1 MKGINTSVYSVTGQT
16 AQAYKTPSIEI
27 DIPKQNRV
35 GAYQQMRRENDAT
48 QFRQKVDD
56 FVLTKINDLP
66 EDYTAEK
73 LPPAVQNSI
82 QPIILNARQQYANSA
97 RLLAGMRGQVGTPDY
112 LKVMDGM
119 NRSKKVIENLNTN
132 LVDLQNLTNE
142 YVENREMMSKGMN
155 AEKVAALDEIFVNKN
170 YTMQFMSDGA
180 PLYQT
185 QYGALK
191 QEDISKYF
199 LKDSTFSLDV
209 LKQAQSMY
217 SKGSTGLDLSKNQSA
232 FQLLKSQFSNA
243 LDKGGPETIKSL
255 MSDDL
260 FDGFKLANIPY
271 EIANDPSRKEEVKDM
286 LLDSI
291 MNHISTVNADGLKQY
306 KAAQVAKAGKSG
318 NIPGYK
324 MGQGLEDDL
333 NTFNQ
338 LAGQGT
344 NKANEIV
351 SGIFEKVEELVGDE
365 RIPESVRGAMASQRY
380 ANRIPGFRE
389 EVSKLIKSQMSPS
402 ERSKFMTKDEMLD
415 LFISDEDIINQLNQ
429 STKSKD
435 GQFTNLE
442 AEEAFNKTH
451 GKANFYYNSSPYDID
466 ITDTYSISNAFFDMA
481 DISTDAKNYYK
492 SGLVSQRKSAQQE
505 APKTSGAAKFNPSN

>member
-16 AQAYKTPSIEI
+16 AQAYKTPSIKI
-27 DIPKQNRV
+27 DIPKQTRI
-35 GAYQQMRRENDAT
+35 GAYQQMRRENEAT

-82 QPIILNARQQYANSA
+82 QPIILSARQQYADSA

-217 SKGSTGLDLSKNQSA
+217 SKGAKGLDLNKDQSA

-271 EIANDPSRKEEVKDM
+271 EIANDPNRKEEVKDM

-324 MGQGLEDDL
+324 MGQGLKDDL
-333 NTFNQ
+333 NTFNP
-338 LAGQGT
+338 LAQQGQDEA
-344 NKANEIV
+344 NKIV
-351 SGIFEKVEELVGDE
+351 NSIFELVKDNE
-365 RIPESVRGAMASQRY
+365 RVPESVRPAMLAQRFASE
-380 ANRIPGFRE
+380 APGYRQQI
-389 EVSKLIKSQMSPS
+389 SGLIKDQMSPS
-402 ERSKFMTKDEMLD
+402 ERTKLMTKDEM
-415 LFISDEDIINQLNQ
+415 FNAFASDEKILE
-429 STKSKD
+429 KE
-435 GQFTNLE
+435 FTPKQMK
-442 AEEAFNKTH
+442 EAFENTY
-451 GKANFYYNSSPYDID
+451 GVADFYYDSSPYDID
-466 ITDTYSISNAFFDMA
+466 ITDAYSISNAFFDLA

-492 SGLVSQRKSAQQE
+492 SGLVNRKRSAEQA

>member
-16 AQAYKTPSIEI
+16 AQAYKTPSIKI
-27 DIPKQNRV
+27 DIPKQTRV
-35 GAYQQMRRENDAT
+35 GAYQQMRRENEAT

-82 QPIILNARQQYANSA
+82 QPIILSARQQYADSA
-97 RLLAGMRGQVGTPDY
+97 RLLAGMKGQVGTPDY

-170 YTMQFMSDGA
+170 YTMQFMPDGS

-185 QYGALK
+185 QYGALR
-191 QEDISKYF
+191 QEDVSKYF

-217 SKGSTGLDLSKNQSA
+217 SKGSKGLDLSKDQSA
-232 FQLLKSQFSNA
+232 FQLLKAQFSNA
-243 LDKGGPETIKSL
+243 LDKGGSETIKSL

-260 FDGFKLANIPY
+260 FDGFKLIDIPE
-271 EIANDPSRKEEVKDM
+271 EIANDPSRSEEVKDM
-286 LLDSI
+286 ILDSI
-291 MNHISTVNADGLKQY
+291 MGHISTVNADGLKQY
-306 KAAQVAKAGKSG
+306 KAAQVAKAGKG
-318 NIPGYK
+318 GAAGIPGYK
-324 MGQGLEDDL
+324 MGQGLKDDL
-333 NTFNQ
+333 FTFGG
-338 LAGQGT
+338 LADKGMRDAQGLVS
-344 NKANEIV
+344 EI
-351 SGIFEKVEELVGDE
+351 SSLLTET
-365 RIPESVRGAMASQRY
+365 RIPEGEKQVLFAQKVPEYRQKVV
-380 ANRIPGFRE
+380 N
-389 EVSKLIKSQMSPS
+389 LIKNQMSPS
-402 ERSKFMTKDEMLD
+402 ERGKLQTREEVFD
-415 LFISDEDIINQLNQ
+415 LFKNDEDVIARNLNPDQLR
-429 STKSKD
+429 
-435 GQFTNLE
+435 
-442 AEEAFNKTH
+442 EAFINTY
-451 GKANFYYNSSPYDID
+451 GNAGIFYDNNPFDID
-466 ITDTYSISNAFFDMA
+466 ITDAYAVSNAFFDLA

-492 SGLVSQRKSAQQE
+492 NQLEGMRRSGEVAQQQR
-505 APKTSGAAKFNPSN
+505 AQNPSGAARFNPSN

>member
-16 AQAYKTPSIEI
+16 AQAYKTPSIKI
-27 DIPKQNRV
+27 DIPKQTRV
-35 GAYQQMRRENDAT
+35 GAYQQMRRENEAT

-82 QPIILNARQQYANSA
+82 QPIILSARQQYADSA

-217 SKGSTGLDLSKNQSA
+217 SKGVKGLDLSKNQSA

-271 EIANDPSRKEEVKDM
+271 EIANDPNRKEEVKDM

-324 MGQGLEDDL
+324 MGQGLKDDL
-333 NTFNQ
+333 ETFNP
-338 LAGQGT
+338 LAQQGQD
-344 NKANEIV
+344 KANKIV
-351 SGIFEKVEELVGDE
+351 SSIFELVKDNE
-365 RIPESVRGAMASQRY
+365 RVPESVRPAMLAQRFASR
-380 ANRIPGFRE
+380 APGYRQE
-389 EVSKLIKSQMSPS
+389 ISGLIKDQMSPS
-402 ERSKFMTKDEMLD
+402 ERTKLMTKDEMFN
-415 LFISDEDIINQLNQ
+415 LFASDEEILE
-429 STKSKD
+429 KE
-435 GQFTNLE
+435 FTPKQMK
-442 AEEAFNKTH
+442 EAFENTY
-451 GKANFYYNSSPYDID
+451 GVADFYYDSSPYDID
-466 ITDTYSISNAFFDMA
+466 ITDAYSISNAFFDLA

-492 SGLVSQRKSAQQE
+492 SGLVNRKRSAEQA

>member
-16 AQAYKTPSIEI
+16 AQAYKTPSIKI
-27 DIPKQNRV
+27 DIPKQTRV
-35 GAYQQMRRENDAT
+35 GAYQQMRRENEAT

-82 QPIILNARQQYANSA
+82 QPIILSARQQYADSA

-217 SKGSTGLDLSKNQSA
+217 SKGVKGLDLSKNQSA

-271 EIANDPSRKEEVKDM
+271 EIANDPNRKEEVKDM

-324 MGQGLEDDL
+324 MGQGLKDDL
-333 NTFNQ
+333 ETFNP
-338 LAGQGT
+338 LAQQGQDEA
-344 NKANEIV
+344 NKIV
-351 SGIFEKVEELVGDE
+351 NSIFELVKDNE
-365 RIPESVRGAMASQRY
+365 RVPESVRPAMLAQRFASR
-380 ANRIPGFRE
+380 APGYRQE
-389 EVSKLIKSQMSPS
+389 ISGLIKDQMSPS
-402 ERSKFMTKDEMLD
+402 ERTKLMTKDEMFN
-415 LFISDEDIINQLNQ
+415 LFASDEEILE
-429 STKSKD
+429 KE
-435 GQFTNLE
+435 FTPKQMK
-442 AEEAFNKTH
+442 EAFENTY
-451 GKANFYYNSSPYDID
+451 GVADFYYDSSPYDID
-466 ITDTYSISNAFFDMA
+466 ITDAYSISNAFFDLA

-492 SGLVSQRKSAQQE
+492 SGLVNRKRSAEQA

>member
-16 AQAYKTPSIEI
+16 AQAYKTPSIKI
-27 DIPKQNRV
+27 DIPKQNRI
-35 GAYQQMRRENDAT
+35 GAYQQMRRENEAT

-82 QPIILNARQQYANSA
+82 QPIILNARQQYADSA
-97 RLLAGMRGQVGTPDY
+97 RLLAGMKGQVGTPDY
-112 LKVMDGM
+112 LKVMDDM

-170 YTMQFMSDGA
+170 YTMQFMPDGA

-217 SKGSTGLDLSKNQSA
+217 SKGVKGLDLSKDQSA

-243 LDKGGPETIKSL
+243 LDKGGSETIKSL
-255 MSDDL
+255 MADDL
-260 FDGFKLANIPY
+260 FDGFKLVDIPD
-271 EIANDPSRKEEVKDM
+271 EIANDPNRKEETKDM
-286 LLDSI
+286 ILDSI
-291 MNHISTVNADGLKQY
+291 MGHISTVNADGLKQY
-306 KAAQVAKAGKSG
+306 KAAQVAKAGAKG
-318 NIPGYK
+318 RTGGARGYK
-324 MGQGLEDDL
+324 MGQGLQDDL
-333 NTFNQ
+333 ASFDPQ
-338 LAGQGT
+338 RD
-344 NKANEIV
+344 KA
-351 SGIFEKVEELVGDE
+351 
-365 RIPESVRGAMASQRY
+365 
-380 ANRIPGFRE
+380 RE
-389 EVSKLIKSQMSPS
+389 EINGVIGDMAGMLGETRISEENRQVLFAQKVPEYRQKVVNLIKNRMSPS
-402 ERSKFMTKDEMLD
+402 DRGKLQTREE
-415 LFISDEDIINQLNQ
+415 LFDVFKNDEDVVSRELNPDQLR
-429 STKSKD
+429 
-435 GQFTNLE
+435 
-442 AEEAFNKTH
+442 EAFINTY
-451 GKANFYYNSSPYDID
+451 GNAGIFYDNDPFDID
-466 ITDTYSISNAFFDMA
+466 ITDAYSVSNALFDLA
-481 DISTDAKNYYK
+481 DISQDAKNTYK
-492 SGLVSQRKSAQQE
+492 SELALEQRSSRLAQQQR
-505 APKTSGAAKFNPSN
+505 AQNPSGAARFNPSN

>member
-27 DIPKQNRV
+27 DIPKQTSV

-112 LKVMDGM
+112 LKVMDSM

-217 SKGSTGLDLSKNQSA
+217 SKGTTGLDLSKNQSA

-324 MGQGLEDDL
+324 MGQGLKDDL
-333 NTFNQ
+333 ETFNP
-338 LAGQGT
+338 LAQQGEDEA
-344 NKANEIV
+344 NKIV
-351 SGIFEKVEELVGDE
+351 NSIFELVKDNE
-365 RIPESVRGAMASQRY
+365 RVPESVRPAMLAQRFASKAPNYRQE
-380 ANRIPGFRE
+380 ISG
-389 EVSKLIKSQMSPS
+389 LIKDQMSPS
-402 ERSKFMTKDEMLD
+402 ERTKLMTKEEMFN
-415 LFISDEDIINQLNQ
+415 LFASDEKILEKEFTPEQ
-429 STKSKD
+429 TK
-435 GQFTNLE
+435 
-442 AEEAFNKTH
+442 EAFKNTY
-451 GKANFYYNSSPYDID
+451 GVADFYYDSSPYDVD
-466 ITDTYSISNAFFDMA
+466 ITDAYSISNAFFDLA

-492 SGLVSQRKSAQQE
+492 SRLVNKKRSAQQ
-505 APKTSGAAKFNPSN
+505 ATPKTSGAAKFNPSN

>member
-16 AQAYKTPSIEI
+16 AQAYKTPSIKI
-27 DIPKQNRV
+27 DIPKQTRI
-35 GAYQQMRRENDAT
+35 GAYQQMRRENEAT

-82 QPIILNARQQYANSA
+82 QPIILSARQQYADSA

-217 SKGSTGLDLSKNQSA
+217 SKGVKGLDLNKDQSA

-271 EIANDPSRKEEVKDM
+271 EIANDPNRKEEVKDM

-324 MGQGLEDDL
+324 MGQGLKDDL
-333 NTFNQ
+333 ETFNP
-338 LAGQGT
+338 LAQQGQD
-344 NKANEIV
+344 KANKIV
-351 SGIFEKVEELVGDE
+351 SSIFELVKDNE
-365 RIPESVRGAMASQRY
+365 RVPESVRPAMLAQRFASE
-380 ANRIPGFRE
+380 APGYRQQI
-389 EVSKLIKSQMSPS
+389 SGLIKDQMSPS
-402 ERSKFMTKDEMLD
+402 ERTKLMTKDEM
-415 LFISDEDIINQLNQ
+415 FNAFASDEKILE
-429 STKSKD
+429 KE
-435 GQFTNLE
+435 FTPKQMK
-442 AEEAFNKTH
+442 EAFENTY
-451 GKANFYYNSSPYDID
+451 GVADFYYDSSPYDID
-466 ITDTYSISNAFFDMA
+466 ITDAYSISNAFFDLA

-492 SGLVSQRKSAQQE
+492 SGLVNRKRSAEQA

>member
-16 AQAYKTPSIEI
+16 AQAYKTPGIKI
-27 DIPKQNRV
+27 DIPKQTRI
-35 GAYQQMRRENDAT
+35 GAYQQMRRENEAT

-73 LPPAVQNSI
+73 LPPAVQNAI
-82 QPIILNARQQYANSA
+82 QPIILSARQQYADSA
-97 RLLAGMRGQVGTPDY
+97 RLLAGMKGQVGTPDY

-170 YTMQFMSDGA
+170 YAMQFMPDGS

-185 QYGALK
+185 QYGALR

-217 SKGSTGLDLSKNQSA
+217 SKGAKGLDLGQDQSA
-232 FQLLKSQFSNA
+232 FQLLKAQFSNA

-260 FDGFKLANIPY
+260 FDGFKLVDIPD
-271 EIANDPSRKEEVKDM
+271 EIANDPNRKEEVKDM
-286 LLDSI
+286 VLDSI
-291 MNHISTVNADGLKQY
+291 MGHISTVNADGLKQY
-306 KAAQVAKAGKSG
+306 KAAQVAKAGKG
-318 NIPGYK
+318 GAAGIPGYK
-324 MGQGLEDDL
+324 MGQGLKDDL
-333 NTFNQ
+333 FTFGG
-338 LAGQGT
+338 LADKGMRGAQ
-344 NKANEIV
+344 NLVSEI
-351 SGIFEKVEELVGDE
+351 SGLLGET
-365 RIPESVRGAMASQRY
+365 RIPEGERQVLFAQKVPEYRQKVV
-380 ANRIPGFRE
+380 N
-389 EVSKLIKSQMSPS
+389 LIKDQMPPS
-402 ERSKFMTKDEMLD
+402 ERGKLMTREEMFD
-415 LFISDEDIINQLNQ
+415 LFKSDEDVISRKLNSDQLR
-429 STKSKD
+429 
-435 GQFTNLE
+435 
-442 AEEAFNKTH
+442 EAFINTY
-451 GKANFYYNSSPYDID
+451 GNAGIFYDSSPFDID
-466 ITDTYSISNAFFDMA
+466 ITDAYSVSNAFFDLA

-492 SGLVSQRKSAQQE
+492 NQLEGMRRTGEVAQQQKPT
-505 APKTSGAAKFNPSN
+505 ADDLIAKYSN

>member
-16 AQAYKTPSIEI
+16 AQAYKTPSIKI
-27 DIPKQNRV
+27 DIPKQTRI
-35 GAYQQMRRENDAT
+35 GAYQQMRRENEAT

-82 QPIILNARQQYANSA
+82 QPIILSARQQYADSA

-217 SKGSTGLDLSKNQSA
+217 SKGVKGLDLNKDQSA

-271 EIANDPSRKEEVKDM
+271 EIANDPNRKEEVKDM

-324 MGQGLEDDL
+324 MGQGLKDDL
-333 NTFNQ
+333 ETFNP
-338 LAGQGT
+338 LAQQGQD
-344 NKANEIV
+344 KANKIV
-351 SGIFEKVEELVGDE
+351 SSIFELVKDNE
-365 RIPESVRGAMASQRY
+365 RVPESVRPAMLAQRFASR
-380 ANRIPGFRE
+380 APGYRQE
-389 EVSKLIKSQMSPS
+389 ISGLIKDQMSPS
-402 ERSKFMTKDEMLD
+402 ERTKLMTKDEMFN
-415 LFISDEDIINQLNQ
+415 LFASDEEILE
-429 STKSKD
+429 KE
-435 GQFTNLE
+435 FTPKQMK
-442 AEEAFNKTH
+442 EAFENTY
-451 GKANFYYNSSPYDID
+451 GVADFYYDSSPYDID
-466 ITDTYSISNAFFDMA
+466 ITDAYSISNAFFDLA

-492 SGLVSQRKSAQQE
+492 SGLVNRKRSAEQA

>member
-16 AQAYKTPSIEI
+16 AQAYKTPSIKI
-27 DIPKQNRV
+27 DIPKQTRI
-35 GAYQQMRRENDAT
+35 GAYQQMRRENEAT

-82 QPIILNARQQYANSA
+82 QPIILSARQQYADSA

-112 LKVMDGM
+112 LKVMDSM

-217 SKGSTGLDLSKNQSA
+217 SKGVKGLDLNKDQSA

-271 EIANDPSRKEEVKDM
+271 EIANDPNRKEEVKDM

-324 MGQGLEDDL
+324 MGQGLKDDL
-333 NTFNQ
+333 ETFNP
-338 LAGQGT
+338 LAQQGQD
-344 NKANEIV
+344 KANKIV
-351 SGIFEKVEELVGDE
+351 SSIFELVKDNE
-365 RIPESVRGAMASQRY
+365 RVPESVRPAMLAQRFASE
-380 ANRIPGFRE
+380 APGYRQQI
-389 EVSKLIKSQMSPS
+389 SGLIKDQMSPS
-402 ERSKFMTKDEMLD
+402 ERTKLMTKDEM
-415 LFISDEDIINQLNQ
+415 FNAFASDEKILE
-429 STKSKD
+429 KE
-435 GQFTNLE
+435 FTPKQMK
-442 AEEAFNKTH
+442 EAFENTY
-451 GKANFYYNSSPYDID
+451 GVADFYYDSSPYDID
-466 ITDTYSISNAFFDMA
+466 ITDAYSISNAFFDLA

-492 SGLVSQRKSAQQE
+492 SGLVNRKRSAEQA

>member
-27 DIPKQNRV
+27 DIPKQTRV
-35 GAYQQMRRENDAT
+35 GAYQQMRRENEAT

-82 QPIILNARQQYANSA
+82 QPIILSARQQYADSA
-97 RLLAGMRGQVGTPDY
+97 RLLAGMKGQVGTPDY

-170 YTMQFMSDGA
+170 YTMQFMPDGA

-217 SKGSTGLDLSKNQSA
+217 SKGVKGLDLAKDQSA
-232 FQLLKSQFSNA
+232 FQLLKAQFSNA
-243 LDKGGPETIKSL
+243 LDKGGSETIKSL
-255 MSDDL
+255 MADDL
-260 FDGFKLANIPY
+260 FDGFKLIDIPD
-271 EIANDPSRKEEVKDM
+271 EIANDPNRSEEAKDM

-291 MNHISTVNADGLKQY
+291 MGHISTVNADGLKQY
-306 KAAQVAKAGKSG
+306 KAAQVAKAGSSSG
-318 NIPGYK
+318 IPGYK
-324 MGQGLEDDL
+324 MGQGLKDDL
-333 NTFNQ
+333 ETFNP
-338 LAGQGT
+338 LAQQGENEA
-344 NKANEIV
+344 NKIV
-351 SGIFEKVEELVGDE
+351 NSIFELVKDNE
-365 RIPESVRGAMASQRY
+365 RVPESVRPAMLAQRFASKAPNYRQE
-380 ANRIPGFRE
+380 ISG
-389 EVSKLIKSQMSPS
+389 LIKDQMSPS
-402 ERSKFMTKDEMLD
+402 ERTKLMTKEEMFN
-415 LFISDEDIINQLNQ
+415 LFASDEEILEKEFTPEQ
-429 STKSKD
+429 TK
-435 GQFTNLE
+435 
-442 AEEAFNKTH
+442 EAFENTY
-451 GKANFYYNSSPYDID
+451 GVADFYYDSSPYDID
-466 ITDTYSISNAFFDMA
+466 ITDAYSISNAFFDLA

-492 SGLVSQRKSAQQE
+492 SRLVNKKRSAQQ
-505 APKTSGAAKFNPSN
+505 ATPKTSGAAKFNPSN

>member
-1 MKGINTSVYSVTGQT
+1 MGINTSVYSVTGQT
-16 AQAYKTPSIEI
+16 AQAYKTPSIKI
-27 DIPKQNRV
+27 DIPKQTRM
-35 GAYQQMRRENDAT
+35 GAYQQMRRENEAT

-82 QPIILNARQQYANSA
+82 QPIILSARQQYADSA
-97 RLLAGMRGQVGTPDY
+97 RLLAGMKGQVGTPDY

-170 YTMQFMSDGA
+170 YTMQFMPDGS

-217 SKGSTGLDLSKNQSA
+217 SKGVKGLDLSKDQSA
-232 FQLLKSQFSNA
+232 FQLLKAQFSNA

-255 MSDDL
+255 MADDL
-260 FDGFKLANIPY
+260 FDGFKLIDIPD
-271 EIANDPSRKEEVKDM
+271 EIANDPNRSEEAKDM

-291 MNHISTVNADGLKQY
+291 MGHISTVNADGLKQY
-306 KAAQVAKAGKSG
+306 KAAQVAKAGTKGRGSG
-318 NIPGYK
+318 IRGYK
-324 MGQGLEDDL
+324 MGQGLQDDL
-333 NTFNQ
+333 ASFDPQ
-338 LAGQGT
+338 KD
-344 NKANEIV
+344 KA
-351 SGIFEKVEELVGDE
+351 
-365 RIPESVRGAMASQRY
+365 
-380 ANRIPGFRE
+380 RE
-389 EVSKLIKSQMSPS
+389 EINEVLGDMSGMLGETRISEENRQVLFAQKVPEYRQKVVNLIKNRMSPS
-402 ERSKFMTKDEMLD
+402 DRGKLMTREEMFD
-415 LFISDEDIINQLNQ
+415 LFKSDEDVIAREFNPDQLR
-429 STKSKD
+429 
-435 GQFTNLE
+435 
-442 AEEAFNKTH
+442 EAFVNTY
-451 GKANFYYNSSPYDID
+451 GNAGFYYDNNPFDID
-466 ITDTYSISNAFFDMA
+466 ITDAYSISNALFDLA
-481 DISTDAKNYYK
+481 DISQDAKNTYK
-492 SGLVSQRKSAQQE
+492 SELALEQRSSRLAGQRQQRAQN
-505 APKTSGAAKFNPSN
+505 PSGAARFNPSN

>member
-16 AQAYKTPSIEI
+16 AQAYKTPSIKI
-27 DIPKQNRV
+27 DIPKQTRI
-35 GAYQQMRRENDAT
+35 GAYQQMRRENEAT

-82 QPIILNARQQYANSA
+82 QPIILSARQQYADSA

-170 YTMQFMSDGA
+170 YTMQFMSDGT

-217 SKGSTGLDLSKNQSA
+217 SKGVKGLDLNKDQSA

-271 EIANDPSRKEEVKDM
+271 EIANDPNRKEEVKDM

-324 MGQGLEDDL
+324 MGQGLKDDL
-333 NTFNQ
+333 ETFNP
-338 LAGQGT
+338 LAQQGQD
-344 NKANEIV
+344 KANKIV
-351 SGIFEKVEELVGDE
+351 SSIFELVKDNE
-365 RIPESVRGAMASQRY
+365 RVPESVRPAMLAQRFASE
-380 ANRIPGFRE
+380 APGYRQQI
-389 EVSKLIKSQMSPS
+389 SGLIKDQMSPS
-402 ERSKFMTKDEMLD
+402 ERTKLMTKDEM
-415 LFISDEDIINQLNQ
+415 FNAFASDEKILE
-429 STKSKD
+429 KE
-435 GQFTNLE
+435 FTPKQMK
-442 AEEAFNKTH
+442 EAFENTY
-451 GKANFYYNSSPYDID
+451 GVADFYYDSSPYDID
-466 ITDTYSISNAFFDMA
+466 ITDAYSISNAFFDLA

-492 SGLVSQRKSAQQE
+492 SGLVNRKRSAEQA

>member
-1 MKGINTSVYSVTGQT
+1 
-16 AQAYKTPSIEI
+16 
-27 DIPKQNRV
+27 
-35 GAYQQMRRENDAT
+35 MRRENEAT

-82 QPIILNARQQYANSA
+82 QPIILSARQQYADSA

-217 SKGSTGLDLSKNQSA
+217 SKGVKGLDLNKDQSA

-271 EIANDPSRKEEVKDM
+271 EIANDPNRKEEVKDM

-324 MGQGLEDDL
+324 MGQGLKDDL
-333 NTFNQ
+333 NTFNP
-338 LAGQGT
+338 LAQQGQDEA
-344 NKANEIV
+344 NKIV
-351 SGIFEKVEELVGDE
+351 NSIFELVKDNE
-365 RIPESVRGAMASQRY
+365 RVPESVRPAMLAQRFASR
-380 ANRIPGFRE
+380 APGYRQE
-389 EVSKLIKSQMSPS
+389 ISGLIKDQMSPS
-402 ERSKFMTKDEMLD
+402 ERTKLMTKDEMFN
-415 LFISDEDIINQLNQ
+415 LFASDEEILE
-429 STKSKD
+429 KE
-435 GQFTNLE
+435 FTPKQMK
-442 AEEAFNKTH
+442 EAFENTY
-451 GKANFYYNSSPYDID
+451 GVADFYYDSSPYDID
-466 ITDTYSISNAFFDMA
+466 ITDAYSISNAFFDLA

-492 SGLVSQRKSAQQE
+492 SGLVNRKRSAEQA

>member
-27 DIPKQNRV
+27 DIPKQTRV
-35 GAYQQMRRENDAT
+35 GAYQQMRRENEAT

-82 QPIILNARQQYANSA
+82 QPIILSARQQYADSA
-97 RLLAGMRGQVGTPDY
+97 RLLAGMKGQVGTPDY

-170 YTMQFMSDGA
+170 YTMQFMPDGA

-217 SKGSTGLDLSKNQSA
+217 SKGVKGLDLAKDQSA
-232 FQLLKSQFSNA
+232 FQLLKAQFSNA
-243 LDKGGPETIKSL
+243 LDKGGSETIKSL
-255 MSDDL
+255 MADDL
-260 FDGFKLANIPY
+260 FDGFKLIDIPD
-271 EIANDPSRKEEVKDM
+271 EIANDPNRSEEAKDM

-291 MNHISTVNADGLKQY
+291 MGHISTVNADGLKQY
-306 KAAQVAKAGKSG
+306 KAAQVAKAGSSSG
-318 NIPGYK
+318 IPGYK
-324 MGQGLEDDL
+324 MGQGLKDDL
-333 NTFNQ
+333 ETFNP
-338 LAGQGT
+338 LAQQGEDEA
-344 NKANEIV
+344 NKIV
-351 SGIFEKVEELVGDE
+351 NSIFELVKDNE
-365 RIPESVRGAMASQRY
+365 RVPESVRPAMLAQRFASKAPNYRQE
-380 ANRIPGFRE
+380 ISG
-389 EVSKLIKSQMSPS
+389 LIKDQMSPS
-402 ERSKFMTKDEMLD
+402 ERTKLMTKEEMFN
-415 LFISDEDIINQLNQ
+415 LFASDEEILEKEFTPEQ
-429 STKSKD
+429 TK
-435 GQFTNLE
+435 
-442 AEEAFNKTH
+442 EAFENTY
-451 GKANFYYNSSPYDID
+451 GVADFYYDSSPYDID
-466 ITDTYSISNAFFDMA
+466 ITDAYSISNAFFDLA

-492 SGLVSQRKSAQQE
+492 SRLVNKKRSAQQ
-505 APKTSGAAKFNPSN
+505 ATPKTSGAAKFNPSN

>member
-16 AQAYKTPSIEI
+16 AQAYKTPSIKI
-27 DIPKQNRV
+27 DIPKQTRV
-35 GAYQQMRRENDAT
+35 GAYQQMRRENEAT

-82 QPIILNARQQYANSA
+82 QPIILSARQQYADSA

-217 SKGSTGLDLSKNQSA
+217 SKGVKGLDLSKNQSA

-271 EIANDPSRKEEVKDM
+271 EIANDPNRKEEVKDM

-324 MGQGLEDDL
+324 MGQGLKDDL
-333 NTFNQ
+333 ETFNP
-338 LAGQGT
+338 LAQQGQD
-344 NKANEIV
+344 KANKIV
-351 SGIFEKVEELVGDE
+351 SSIFELVKDNE
-365 RIPESVRGAMASQRY
+365 RVPESVRPAMLAQRFASE
-380 ANRIPGFRE
+380 APGYRQQI
-389 EVSKLIKSQMSPS
+389 SGLIKDQMSPS
-402 ERSKFMTKDEMLD
+402 ERTKLMTKDEM
-415 LFISDEDIINQLNQ
+415 FNAFASDEKILE
-429 STKSKD
+429 KE
-435 GQFTNLE
+435 FTPKQMK
-442 AEEAFNKTH
+442 EAFENTY
-451 GKANFYYNSSPYDID
+451 GVADFYYDSSPYDID
-466 ITDTYSISNAFFDMA
+466 ITDAYSISNAFFDLA

-492 SGLVSQRKSAQQE
+492 SGLVNRKRSAEQA

>member
-16 AQAYKTPSIEI
+16 AQAYKTPSIKI
-27 DIPKQNRV
+27 DIPKQTRI
-35 GAYQQMRRENDAT
+35 GAYQQMRRENEAT

-82 QPIILNARQQYANSA
+82 QPIILSARQQYADSA

-217 SKGSTGLDLSKNQSA
+217 SKGVKGLDLNKDQSA

-271 EIANDPSRKEEVKDM
+271 EIANDPNRKEEVKDM

-324 MGQGLEDDL
+324 MGQGLKDDL
-333 NTFNQ
+333 ETFNP
-338 LAGQGT
+338 LAQQGQDEA
-344 NKANEIV
+344 NKIV
-351 SGIFEKVEELVGDE
+351 NSIFELVKDNE
-365 RIPESVRGAMASQRY
+365 RVPESVRPAMLAQRFASR
-380 ANRIPGFRE
+380 APGYRQE
-389 EVSKLIKSQMSPS
+389 ISGLIKDQMSPS
-402 ERSKFMTKDEMLD
+402 ERTKLMTKDEMFN
-415 LFISDEDIINQLNQ
+415 LFASDEEILE
-429 STKSKD
+429 KE
-435 GQFTNLE
+435 FTPKQMK
-442 AEEAFNKTH
+442 EAFENTY
-451 GKANFYYNSSPYDID
+451 GVADFYYDSSPYDID
-466 ITDTYSISNAFFDMA
+466 ITDAYSISNAFFDLA

-492 SGLVSQRKSAQQE
+492 SGLVNRKRSAEQA

>member
-16 AQAYKTPSIEI
+16 AQAYKTPSIKI
-27 DIPKQNRV
+27 DIPKQTRI
-35 GAYQQMRRENDAT
+35 GAYQQMRRENEAT

-82 QPIILNARQQYANSA
+82 QPIILSARQQYADSA

-217 SKGSTGLDLSKNQSA
+217 SKGVKGLDLNKDQSA

-271 EIANDPSRKEEVKDM
+271 EIANDPNRKEEVKDM

-324 MGQGLEDDL
+324 MGQGLKDDL
-333 NTFNQ
+333 NTFNP
-338 LAGQGT
+338 LAQQGQDEA
-344 NKANEIV
+344 NKIV
-351 SGIFEKVEELVGDE
+351 NSIFELVKDNE
-365 RIPESVRGAMASQRY
+365 RVPESVRPAMLAQRFASE
-380 ANRIPGFRE
+380 APGYRQQI
-389 EVSKLIKSQMSPS
+389 SGLIKDQMSPS
-402 ERSKFMTKDEMLD
+402 ERTKLMTKDEM
-415 LFISDEDIINQLNQ
+415 FNAFASDEEILE
-429 STKSKD
+429 KE
-435 GQFTNLE
+435 FTPKQMK
-442 AEEAFNKTH
+442 EAFENTY
-451 GKANFYYNSSPYDID
+451 GVADFYYDSSPYDID
-466 ITDTYSISNAFFDMA
+466 ITDAYSISNAFFDLA

-492 SGLVSQRKSAQQE
+492 SGLVNRKRSAEQA